1 MQRWAPRARRKGSGA
16 VVRYPSRMALAAV
29 AWFVLVWLFILV
41 AGEWTAPTWVAAGAL
56 GLIAA
61 SVTIPLAHRGLY
73 KLRFRARWLVELA
86 SVPTQIVI
94 DFWIITASLVRSIIA
109 RKHSVGC
116 FVARRDVPIGAESA
130 LGTTRRA
137 FVTVVATWSPN
148 SYVVDLDPKAKT
160 SLVHDLVAHRASERP
175 A

>member
-1 MQRWAPRARRKGSGA
+1 MRNSG
-16 VVRYPSRMALAAV
+16 RLTIAAV

-61 SVTIPLAHRGLY
+61 AVTIPLTHRGLY
-73 KLRFRARWLVELA
+73 KLRFRARWLMELA
-86 SVPTQIVI
+86 SVPTQIAI
-94 DFWIITASLVRSIIA
+94 DFWIITASLVGSIIT
-109 RKHSVGC
+109 RQHGVGR
-116 FVARRDVPIGAESA
+116 FVAHRDAPVGAEDA
-130 LGTTRRA
+130 LGTTRRV
-137 FVTVVATWSPN
+137 FVTIVATWSPN